1 VSEGHLMLTSI
12 VLATA
17 VACAKAQTQTAMN
30 ICTAQA
36 AKADDAREQR
46 AYAALL
52 AHVQPNDRPLVQTA
66 ERTWSAYRDAECKA
80 TMARFTG
87 GSIAPTQYST
97 CRSALD
103 ADRIRT
109 LQAAT
114 KEGG

>member
-1 VSEGHLMLTSI
+1 MLASI

-30 ICTAQA
+30 LCTAQA

-46 AYAALL
+46 AYAALR
-52 AHVQPNDRPLVQTA
+52 AHVPSADKPLVQTA
-66 ERTWSAYRDAECKA
+66 ERAWSAYRDAECKA
-80 TMARFTG
+80 TMARFAG
-87 GSIAPTQYST
+87 GTIAPMEYST

-109 LQAAT
+109 LQNAT

>member
-1 VSEGHLMLTSI
+1 MLSSI

-17 VACAKAQTQTAMN
+17 VACAKAQTQMAMN
-30 ICTAQA
+30 ACTAQA

-52 AHVQPNDRPLVQTA
+52 AHVPASNKPLVQAA
-66 ERTWSAYRDAECKA
+66 ERSWSAYRDAECKA
-80 TMARFTG
+80 TMARFAG
-87 GSIAPTQYST
+87 GSIAPTEYST

-109 LQAAT
+109 LQDAT